1 MGMKRPIAVII
12 TLCWVVTLVAC
23 GASKPTT
30 QQAETNPTP
39 ITTSI
44 PTPVPT
50 QTPETPPETPETE
63 FPLPP
68 PPDSFPTQTVSVPPE
83 QVLTGLAEIK
93 RIAENIENSVI
104 IIDVS
109 TQTLWHWKNH
119 QVRKTYPLSTG
130 LGAFDWATQ
139 KQTYIGNEL
148 NSRQA
153 PTGYMFTLGE
163 KSYACEIDELV
174 DKGGCWGWPAFTD
187 QQSDEY
193 VWARVTTGII
203 PLYSGEPKNR
213 SVVQRD
219 IYIHGTNVYESVMS
233 QEPSSGG
240 CIRMLPKDI
249 IDLVENLDQGVNQ
262 IYVLERDWTRA

>member
-1 MGMKRPIAVII
+1 MKRPIAAII
-12 TLCWVVTLVAC
+12 TLCWVVILVAC
-23 GASKPTT
+23 GASEPTT
-30 QQAETNPTP
+30 QQAEIKPTSTP
-39 ITTSI
+39 TSI

-50 QTPETPPETPETE
+50 QTPETLPEKLETE
-63 FPLPP
+63 VPLLPP
-68 PPDSFPTQTVSVPPE
+68 PDTFPIQMVSVPPE

-119 QVRKTYPLSTG
+119 QVRKKYSLSTG
-130 LGAFDWATQ
+130 RGAFDWATQ

-148 NSRQA
+148 NSRRA

-163 KSYACEIDELV
+163 KSYACEIDELA

-193 VWARVTTGII
+193 VWARVTSGII
-203 PLYSGEPKNR
+203 PLYSGERKNR
-213 SVVQRD
+213 SVVERD

-233 QEPSSGG
+233 QEPRSEG
-240 CIRMLPKDI
+240 CIRMLPKDL
-249 IDLVENLDQGVNQ
+249 IDLVKNLDQGVNQ
-262 IYVLERDWTRA
+262 IYVLERDWEEPK

>member
-1 MGMKRPIAVII
+1 MISYQHIAGWKERQLPVTAHFKLCLFYRSFPHGRFMGMKRPIAAII

-23 GASKPTT
+23 GASKPTP

-63 FPLPP
+63 VPLPP
-68 PPDSFPTQTVSVPPE
+68 PLDSFPTQTVSVPPE
-83 QVLTGLAEIK
+83 QVLTGLTEIK
-93 RIAENIENSVI
+93 RITENIENSVI

-119 QVRKTYPLSTG
+119 QVRKTYSLSTG

-148 NSRQA
+148 NSRRA

-163 KSYACEIDELV
+163 KSYA
-174 DKGGCWGWPAFTD
+174 
-187 QQSDEY
+187 
-193 VWARVTTGII
+193 
-203 PLYSGEPKNR
+203 
-213 SVVQRD
+213 
-219 IYIHGTNVYESVMS
+219 
-233 QEPSSGG
+233 
-240 CIRMLPKDI
+240 
-249 IDLVENLDQGVNQ
+249 
-262 IYVLERDWTRA
+262 

>member
-1 MGMKRPIAVII
+1 MRMKRPIAAII
-12 TLCWVVTLVAC
+12 TLCWVVTLAGC
-23 GASKPTT
+23 GASEPST
-30 QQAETNPTP
+30 QQTETNPTSTP
-39 ITTSI
+39 TSI

-50 QTPETPPETPETE
+50 QTPEAPTETPESE
-63 FPLPP
+63 VLPLPI
-68 PPDSFPTQTVSVPPE
+68 PDSLSTQTVSVPSE

-93 RIAENIENSVI
+93 RTAGNIENSVI

-109 TQTLWHWKNH
+109 TQTLWHWKNNT
-119 QVRKTYPLSTG
+119 VRKTYPLSTG

-148 NSRQA
+148 NSRRA

-163 KSYACEIDELV
+163 KSYACEIDELA

-187 QQSDEY
+187 IESGGY
-193 VWARVTTGII
+193 AWARVTSGII

-213 SVVQRD
+213 NVVQRD
-219 IYIHGTNVYESVMS
+219 IYIHGTNVYESVMG
-233 QEPSSGG
+233 QEPRSGG

-249 IDLVENLDQGVNQ
+249 INLVENLDQGVNQ
-262 IYVLERDWTRA
+262 IYVLERDWEGA